1 MRVNFVETNV
11 PSANSS
17 YDPYYSFY
25 YTAEVMASREESIPW
40 LKLREDTR
48 IYFNDSTG
56 VTFDLICNEAGVI
69 SSIAFRQKLVPGEQY
84 PELDLLLPVPERTLL
99 GVVANLENEQYDIEL
114 IQPLLLRSPTYGDA
128 ILVLLDER
136 LPTNWYPIS
145 TSAFVGTDT
154 QSNATAFLFF
164 NMEFTPTE

>member
-1 MRVNFVETNV
+1 M
-11 PSANSS
+11 
-17 YDPYYSFY
+17 
-25 YTAEVMASREESIPW
+25 
-40 LKLREDTR
+40 
-48 IYFNDSTG
+48 
-56 VTFDLICNEAGVI
+56 
-69 SSIAFRQKLVPGEQY
+69 
-84 PELDLLLPVPERTLL
+84 L
-99 GVVANLENEQYDIEL
+99 GVVANLEIEQYDIEL

>member
-1 MRVNFVETNV
+1 MRVNLVETNV

-48 IYFNDSTG
+48 IYFNDSAG

-99 GVVANLENEQYDIEL
+99 GVVANLEIEQYDIEL